1 MKKPKKSL
9 QDSKI
14 PEKKEEIVF
23 EGPLAKQREL
33 IKGPLSWIN
42 VNVQLKKNSLSWTAK
57 DVD

>member
-42 VNVQLKKNSLSWTAK
+42 VNV
-57 DVD
+57 